1 MLLFVLSPIEIH
13 LSVITQSAKFTASV
27 GSFVIVTFA
36 LLFFAHSRLKE
47 ERSEIIVT
55 PTLRDRLANLWT
67 TQTGLIASEAEIN
80 TLLENWLKEEV
91 LYREALRLGLD
102 QEDTIVRRHLVQ
114 KLRFIAESEPLPTP
128 EATELEAFY
137 QGNIHDYTLPI
148 RYSFQQLYF
157 QSQESADNA
166 LGQINSGTGA
176 QEVGESSM
184 LNPTYAY
191 RSALDLNATFGTG
204 FADQVASLSI
214 GNWDGPIQSG
224 FGYHLIFINTVHP
237 EEKTPLSVIQQQV
250 TQDFQRS
257 RQITVRDT
265 YIENL
270 LNEYTITVESQ

>member
-1 MLLFVLSPIEIH
+1 MALGSILKQPLLWFSLI
-13 LSVITQSAKFTASV
+13 
-27 GSFVIVTFA
+27 GA
-36 LLFFAHSRLKE
+36 LLFLADSRLKE

-80 TLLENWLKEEV
+80 SLLENWLKEEV

-114 KLRFIAESEPLPTP
+114 KLSFIAESE
-128 EATELEAFY
+128 
-137 QGNIHDYTLPI
+137 GNIHDYTLPI

-176 QEVGESSM
+176 QEFGESSM

-224 FGYHLIFINTVHP
+224 FGYHLIFINTVHS

>member
-1 MLLFVLSPIEIH
+1 
-13 LSVITQSAKFTASV
+13 
-27 GSFVIVTFA
+27 
-36 LLFFAHSRLKE
+36 
-47 ERSEIIVT
+47 
-55 PTLRDRLANLWT
+55 
-67 TQTGLIASEAEIN
+67 
-80 TLLENWLKEEV
+80 
-91 LYREALRLGLD
+91 
-102 QEDTIVRRHLVQ
+102 
-114 KLRFIAESEPLPTP
+114 
-128 EATELEAFY
+128 
-137 QGNIHDYTLPI
+137 
-148 RYSFQQLYF
+148 
-157 QSQESADNA
+157 
-166 LGQINSGTGA
+166 
-176 QEVGESSM
+176 M

-191 RSALDLNATFGTG
+191 RSALDLNASFGTG

>member
-1 MLLFVLSPIEIH
+1 MALGSILKQPLLWFSLI
-13 LSVITQSAKFTASV
+13 
-27 GSFVIVTFA
+27 GA
-36 LLFFAHSRLKE
+36 LLFLADSRLKE

-80 TLLENWLKEEV
+80 SLLENWLKEEV

-114 KLRFIAESEPLPTP
+114 KLSFIAESEPLPTP

-176 QEVGESSM
+176 QEFGESSM

-204 FADQVASLSI
+204 FAAQVASLSI

-224 FGYHLIFINTVHP
+224 VGYHLIFINTVHP